1 MRFGRD
7 PKKQAVIELALKHV
21 EKVLREMQDD
31 GKDLTRL
38 KIRKYQKT
46 HFTTCTCAQCKAAER
61 KHNPHL
67 RGILEDGY
75 KVYVGVDDAPGQE
88 D

>member
-7 PKKQAVIELALKHV
+7 VRKQAMLDLAMKQV
-21 EKVLREMQDD
+21 EKVLREMQDE

-38 KIRKYQKT
+38 KFRKFQKT
-46 HFTTCTCAQCKAAER
+46 HFTTCLCAQCREAQA

-67 RGILEDGY
+67 RGILEDGF
-75 KVYVGVDDAPGQE
+75 KVYVGAGDDSPEG
-88 D
+88 

>member
-7 PKKQAVIELALKHV
+7 PRKQAMLDLAMKQV
-21 EKVLREMQDD
+21 EKVLREMQHD

-38 KIRKYQKT
+38 KIKKYQKT
-46 HFTTCTCAQCKAAER
+46 HFTTCTCAQCLAAER
-61 KHNPHL
+61 KKNPHA

-75 KVYVGVDDAPGQE
+75 KVFVGE
-88 D
+88 DSLDE

>member
-7 PKKQAVIELALKHV
+7 LRKQAVLDLALKQV
-21 EKVLREMQDD
+21 EKALRELQDD

-38 KIRKYQKT
+38 KIKKYQKT
-46 HFTTCTCAQCKAAER
+46 HFATCTCAQCKAAAQ
-61 KHNPHL
+61 KNNPHL

-75 KVYVGVDDAPGQE
+75 KVYVGVGDDTQPE
-88 D
+88 

>member
-7 PKKQAVIELALKHV
+7 PRKQAMVDLALKQV

-31 GKDLTRL
+31 GKDLSRL
-38 KIRKYQKT
+38 KIKKYQKT
-46 HFTTCTCAQCKAAER
+46 HFTNCTCTQCRAAER
-61 KHNPHL
+61 KGDPHL

-75 KVYVGVDDAPGQE
+75 KVFVGVESLDD
-88 D
+88 

>member
-7 PKKQAVIELALKHV
+7 VRKQAVVDLALKQV

-38 KIRKYQKT
+38 KIKKYQKT
-46 HFTTCTCAQCKAAER
+46 HFTKCTCDQCKAAER
-61 KHNPHL
+61 KGNPHL

-75 KVYVGVDDAPGQE
+75 KFYVGVGDPGDE
-88 D
+88 A

>member
-1 MRFGRD
+1 MRLGRD
-7 PKKQAVIELALKHV
+7 LRKQAVIDLALKQV
-21 EKVLREMQDD
+21 EKVLREMADD

-38 KIRKYQKT
+38 RIKKYQKT

-61 KHNPHL
+61 KHDPHL

-75 KVYVGVDDAPGQE
+75 KVFVGVGDAIGGE
-88 D
+88 E